1 MLSGRANDIK
11 RHRWFDGF
19 DWDGVITR
27 KMTPPRK
34 PRDDSSK
41 RLKELTVRSQALP
54 QASVSKRS
62 LNTMLGL
69 SHAFCPV
76 QQHIQAFKSVLK
88 RCS

>member
-27 KMTPPRK
+27 KMAPPRK

-41 RLKELTVRSQALP
+41 RLKELTVRLHGSQRPAMTTP
-54 QASVSKRS
+54 CTHFGMNFWKD
-62 LNTMLGL
+62 GL
-69 SHAFCPV
+69 
-76 QQHIQAFKSVLK
+76 
-88 RCS
+88 